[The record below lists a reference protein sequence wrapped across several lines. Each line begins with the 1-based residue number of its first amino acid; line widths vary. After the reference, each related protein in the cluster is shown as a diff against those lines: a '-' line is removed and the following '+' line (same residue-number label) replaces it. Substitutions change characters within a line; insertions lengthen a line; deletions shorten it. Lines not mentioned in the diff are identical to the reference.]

1 MKKTSFITDVLR
13 SAFLALF
20 ISLALI
26 IVFALVVKATE
37 LSDGAIKPVYIG
49 IRIFSLLVG
58 LLIGIRELRGGIL
71 KGLSAGALFVL
82 LGYLMF
88 AALDGG
94 FDTVAITVI
103 DVVASLTAGVISGIL
118 AVNVKKKA

>member
-37 LSDGAIKPVYIG
+37 LSDGAINPVYIG
-49 IRIFSLLVG
+49 IRIFSLLAG

-94 FDTVAITVI
+94 FDTVAITVT

>member
-37 LSDGAIKPVYIG
+37 LSDGAIKPVYID
-49 IRIFSLLVG
+49 IRIFSLLAG

-94 FDTVAITVI
+94 FDTVAITVT